1 MKKRGNMFGKENRVV
16 IKKMKIKM
24 EKNGKEGF

>member
-1 MKKRGNMFGKENRVV
+1 MNYLLLARTDENGS

-24 EKNGKEGF
+24 EK